1 MCVAFIPDSSSRCS
15 DLGETMSGEGQDVHC
30 QREQNVQVSQQDLDK
45 LIKQIPFFK
54 VAAWLL

>member
-1 MCVAFIPDSSSRCS
+1 MRWHSFPRSSSRCS
-15 DLGETMSGEGQDVHC
+15 DLGGAVSGEGQGTHC